1 MRFLPAATPTA
12 ERMEAVLAQV
22 HKATGGATEGDDL
35 DLDPALACASS
46 SRPRGVAVLPTL
58 T

>member
-1 MRFLPAATPTA
+1 
-12 ERMEAVLAQV
+12 MEAVLAQV